1 MLFANLRYTYKV
13 FHIIICKFAHM
24 KKRGR
29 PSNAP
34 RRLKDGYYIS
44 VTLNSTGKPIRIM
57 SDTLAQMKASLE
69 KYKNQNSKYLGRV
82 KDHFWIEGENKGKP
96 TI

>member
-1 MLFANLRYTYKV
+1 
-13 FHIIICKFAHM
+13 M
-24 KKRGR
+24 KKGGR
-29 PSNAP
+29 PSKSP
-34 RRLKDGYYIS
+34 RRLKDGYYMLI
-44 VTLNSTGKPIRIM
+44 TLNNIGKPIRIM
-57 SDTLAQMKASLE
+57 SDTLVQMKSSLE

>member
-1 MLFANLRYTYKV
+1 
-13 FHIIICKFAHM
+13 M

-44 VTLNSTGKPIRIM
+44 ITLNGTGKPIRIM

>member
-1 MLFANLRYTYKV
+1 
-13 FHIIICKFAHM
+13 M

-57 SDTLAQMKASLE
+57 SETLEQLKVAQV
-69 KYKNQNSKYLGRV
+69 KYKNYHCKYLGQV
-82 KDHFWIEGENKGKP
+82 KDHFWIDGENKGKP
-96 TI
+96 TT